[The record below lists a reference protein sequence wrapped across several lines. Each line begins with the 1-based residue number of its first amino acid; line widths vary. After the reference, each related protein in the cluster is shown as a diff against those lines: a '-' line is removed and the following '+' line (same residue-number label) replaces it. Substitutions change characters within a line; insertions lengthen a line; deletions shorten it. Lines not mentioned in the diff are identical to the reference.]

1 MCRWFDSAPGHHL
14 KLKKNP
20 CVRAGV
26 FAFVGLKLARKYLT
40 HGLQVGN
47 VLLTVRNP
55 ESLATEALIQQV
67 GWLQIE
73 TDSRLKIIQN

>member
-1 MCRWFDSAPGHHL
+1 
-14 KLKKNP
+14 
-20 CVRAGV
+20 
-26 FAFVGLKLARKYLT
+26 VGLKLARKYLT
-40 HGLQVGN
+40 HGLQVGD